1 MKGKFCQ
8 YGLAFLALACGATSQ
23 HQKES
28 VVHMEP
34 VVITGKPSRPET
46 EFYTAKEMF
55 DRGRLAKAFDKYED
69 CVRFFSVVISD
80 FMNTRY
86 GEPALYNRGLCREP
100 PRTSK

>member
-1 MKGKFCQ
+1 
-8 YGLAFLALACGATSQ
+8 
-23 HQKES
+23 
-28 VVHMEP
+28 MEP
-34 VVITGKPSRPET
+34 VVITGNSARPET

-86 GEPALYNRGLCREP
+86 GSPRYTIEVYVESAYKTSMVPA
-100 PRTSK
+100 